1 MHDNRKY
8 AAVDASNGNLVQIYQ
23 VKVGKQPSYPT
34 DIVCQTIVEKMVM
47 RCKWD
52 LGLQAFLP
60 WAKSTTSLRYKK
72 FIISTATDED
82 LRKLKFTENDELF
95 DCPEYC
101 TQGNVGCCELQVFL
115 RKLSYIMYCKIILQ
129 ILINIFI

>member
-8 AAVDASNGNLVQIYQ
+8 AAVDALSGRLLQIYQ
-23 VKVGKQPSYPT
+23 VKVGKEPSYPT

-72 FIISTATDED
+72 FIIAEASYGD
-82 LRKLKFTENDELF
+82 LRKLEFTEKDELLE
-95 DCPEYC
+95 CPVYC
-101 TQGNVGCCELQVFL
+101 TQGNVGCCELQVISIF
-115 RKLSYIMYCKIILQ
+115 RMILAWPPP
-129 ILINIFI
+129 FIKQHRDFRN